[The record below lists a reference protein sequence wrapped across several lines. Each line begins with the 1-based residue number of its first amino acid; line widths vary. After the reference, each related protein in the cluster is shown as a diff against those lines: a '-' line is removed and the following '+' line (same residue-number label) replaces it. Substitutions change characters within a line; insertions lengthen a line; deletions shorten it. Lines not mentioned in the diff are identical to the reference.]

1 MENTATQAFEEL
13 VAEQKRNVIASLDY
27 YRTLY
32 RYYRIFACL
41 HYSNI
46 IVATLAVRGAIPKL
60 NKILSK
66 PVSRNCKI
74 NSRYR

>member
-41 HYSNI
+41 I
-46 IVATLAVRGAIPKL
+46 IQI
-60 NKILSK
+60 
-66 PVSRNCKI
+66 
-74 NSRYR
+74 